1 MNLTSILQTQFT
13 KPSTWEQLLEEYR
26 SSKEYFPVIQDALT
40 NENNSLVSASQEL
53 NNVLN
58 ELKQKIQKTNV
69 PIGELKNEKQGSQ
82 ELVQDFKKIYQINY
96 TRNITLLLLSIGLFS
111 YVSKN
116 WN

>member
-1 MNLTSILQTQFT
+1 MNLLQTQFT
-13 KPSTWEQLLEEYR
+13 KPSVWEQLLEEYR
-26 SSKEYFPVIQDALT
+26 SSKEMFPKIQDAMN

-53 NNVLN
+53 NLVLN
-58 ELKQKIQKTNV
+58 ELKQKIQQTNV

-82 ELVQDFKKIYQINY
+82 ELIQDFTKIYQINY
-96 TRNITLLLLSIGLFS
+96 TRNVTLLLLSVGLFS